1 MMADSKQDESG
12 ALTLRYLGQV
22 LDVLLDPN
30 KKIVDD
36 TSLQRLL
43 EYCKKTFSCK
53 EICQEEEGL
62 KHVFDFLEACCARD
76 PSEFD
81 PCALTFA
88 LQLIRCLTPNPEL
101 MDRLMVNFDEQ
112 SQIQGGAQ
120 GCLLVKL
127 LKRASNGDFFSDPCM
142 KEAWLT
148 MLLNLSII
156 NQFWTICIQTDAL
169 RIAMELLKDT
179 SMFVVKSSQ
188 KFLARVLLLQYKH
201 NAQGPCLDPPQ
212 TPQTPQTTESTHD
225 QEAGS
230 SQATVQECKDEALTV
245 LTEPVQVDAKLNGG
259 DAPGDD
265 CESVKRKLDE
275 ATAGKESTDTPSKK
289 LRVSTCRGDAENTRD
304 MEVIELCERLME
316 SKEAAS
322 ILASLLLDLEPSD
335 SQQQTLLQVSKP
347 SDSDVNTI
355 LSLGVFRCILND
367 ASQGDASS
375 RTAHLLRDIA
385 MATRC
390 KKLLIAERKL
400 SDNLCEDVVEFFGC
414 LFKLESEPCSQ
425 RSSSL
430 LLDVQFLPSELTR
443 RGLVKPAIHL
453 ALRIVKLWSTMKQSS
468 LVDDACSLKSSWTVL
483 FGPFCAIL
491 DGSLRKAK
499 ETFDQDVLQ
508 ELTVQM
514 ANGRQSPS
522 IVCTSASAL
531 GDLVKEGQDFPC
543 LPPYSVFH
551 SAVVLL
557 HAVTPNAK
565 KTFYSKAL
573 LPDYKSLVG
582 SRKIMTSLLDL
593 AQTSISVHS
602 GNCWTLDIWLLVDT
616 INTILKNPDAD
627 YQVVLK
633 ILAVVPDLVSV
644 SMETDEHPVSIENTK
659 REALLMEVGYGLQKR
674 MCNIEWE
681 VRDSTITC
689 VGKLLQKNTDAVKK
703 WLKRNDLHVR
713 LWESLEDSESYVR
726 SSTLQALP
734 VLQSCKG
741 LWEHVLSCSRIT
753 LVEVVAKLREI
764 IKTDSE
770 AFPRR
775 AAIGCLLTW
784 LKDEPWMQDG
794 IKDVLTAESK
804 EKSSQLL
811 QDGKG
816 TSSMVKD
823 SLGSSMQ
830 GQGIKDVMTESKKES
845 APSIQDDTVSIVKKD
860 CGASIQSQGIQDT
873 LTESKDKPAPPFQDD
888 AVSVV
893 KDDLSMQGQRTADG
907 KSITTTTEMNEI
919 DNMKKDGPEAKVE
932 DATMT
937 LGELVLDAVS
947 MATCDFDWEIKLRAL
962 DFYLHL
968 MTRYIPGYDS
978 AVTSSSLDPHFAMQ
992 RTKLEELLAGR
1003 DLRLVV
1009 TFFTRTGCLARLA
1022 QGSGDEDVSVAR
1034 KACEMLQSLKVAL
1047 GTLFKERDSSAQ
1059 RDRTENSIS
1068 SDENVQPSINKQ
1080 SKISS
1085 TEKNGNTVTQ
1095 EEISATG
1102 APDIPM
1108 EGSCSDFDRR
1118 SLCDLLVQLFESDWN
1133 ALLKER
1139 ESDNVEGPV
1148 SLMMDILAAADKKDE
1163 NLLDCY

>member
-53 EICQEEEGL
+53 DICQEEEGL
-62 KHVFDFLEACCARD
+62 KHVFDFLEACCMRD

-88 LQLIRCLTPNPEL
+88 LQLVRSLTPNPEL
-101 MDRLMVNFDEQ
+101 MDRLMANFDGQ
-112 SQIQGGAQ
+112 SRIQGGAQ

-148 MLLNLSII
+148 TLLNLSII

-169 RIAMELLKDT
+169 RIAIELLKDT

-212 TPQTPQTTESTHD
+212 APQTTESTHD
-225 QEAGS
+225 QVAGS
-230 SQATVQECKDEALTV
+230 SQATAQECKDEACTV
-245 LTEPVQVDAKLNGG
+245 ITEPIQVDVKLNGG

-265 CESVKRKLDE
+265 CERVKRKLDE
-275 ATAGKESTDTPSKK
+275 AAEGQESTDTPSKK
-289 LRVSTCRGDAENTRD
+289 FRVSTGHGDAENTRD
-304 MEVIELCERLME
+304 MEIIELCERLME

-347 SDSDVNTI
+347 SDSDMNTI
-355 LSLGVFRCILND
+355 LSLGVFRCILTD
-367 ASQGDASS
+367 VPQGEASS
-375 RTAHLLRDIA
+375 RTGHLLRDIA

-390 KKLLIAERKL
+390 KQLLIAERKL
-400 SDNLCEDVVEFFGC
+400 SNNLCEDVVEIFGC
-414 LFKLESEPCSQ
+414 LFKLESTETCSE
-425 RSSSL
+425 RLSSL
-430 LLDVQFLPSELTR
+430 LLDVQSLPSELTR

-468 LVDDACSLKSSWTVL
+468 RVDDACSVKSSWTVL

-491 DGSLRKAK
+491 DGSLLKA
-499 ETFDQDVLQ
+499 EGTLHQDVLQ

-531 GDLVKEGQDFPC
+531 GDLVKEGEGFPC
-543 LPPYSVFH
+543 LPPCSVFH

-565 KTFYSKAL
+565 KTIYSKAL

-582 SRKIMTSLLDL
+582 SRKIMMSLLDL
-593 AQTSISVHS
+593 AQTGISVDS
-602 GNCWTLDIWLLVDT
+602 GACWTQDIWLLVDT

-633 ILAVVPDLVSV
+633 ILTVVPDLVSV
-644 SMETDEHPVSIENTK
+644 SMETEEHPVSIENTK

-681 VRDSTITC
+681 VRDSTIAC
-689 VGKLLQKNTDAVKK
+689 VGKLLKKNTDAVKK

-734 VLQSCKG
+734 ALQSCKG

-753 LVEVVAKLREI
+753 QLDVVAKLREI

-775 AAIGCLLTW
+775 AAIACLLTW

-794 IKDVLTAESK
+794 IKDVLTESK
-804 EKSSQLL
+804 EKSSKPRQH
-811 QDGKG
+811 GRG
-816 TSSMVKD
+816 STVKD
-823 SLGSSMQ
+823 GLVSSKQ

-845 APSIQDDTVSIVKKD
+845 APSIQDDGDSIVKD
-860 CGASIQSQGIQDT
+860 DHGASMQSQGIKDT
-873 LTESKDKPAPPFQDD
+873 LTESKDKAAPPLPDD

-893 KDDLSMQGQRTADG
+893 KDDPSASMQGQSTADG
-907 KSITTTTEMNEI
+907 NSITTTSELNDM
-919 DNMKKDGPEAKVE
+919 DNLKEKDCPEAKVE

-962 DFYLHL
+962 EFYLHL
-968 MTRYIPGYDS
+968 VTLYIPGYDS
-978 AVTSSSLDPHFAMQ
+978 AVTSSSIDPHFTIQ
-992 RTKLEELLAGR
+992 RTKLEELLAGQ
-1003 DLRLVV
+1003 DLRLLV
-1009 TFFTRTGCLARLA
+1009 TFFTRTGCLARLV
-1022 QGSGDEDVSVAR
+1022 QGSRDEDVSVAR

-1047 GTLFKERDSSAQ
+1047 GNLFKERDSSAQ
-1059 RDRTENSIS
+1059 RDRTGNSVS
-1068 SDENVQPSINKQ
+1068 SDENAQPSINKQ
-1080 SKISS
+1080 PETSS
-1085 TEKNGNTVTQ
+1085 TRKHDNTDTQ
-1095 EEISATG
+1095 DEISTTG
-1102 APDIPM
+1102 APDIPTD
-1108 EGSCSDFDRR
+1108 GSCSDFDRR
-1118 SLCDLLVQLFESDWN
+1118 SLCDLLGQLFESDWN
-1133 ALLKER
+1133 ALLQHR
-1139 ESDNVEGPV
+1139 ESENVEGPV
-1148 SLMMDILAAADKKDE
+1148 SLMMDILAAADRKDE

>member
-53 EICQEEEGL
+53 EVCQEEEGL
-62 KHVFDFLEACCARD
+62 KHVFDFLEACCVRD

-88 LQLIRCLTPNPEL
+88 LQLVRSLTPNPEL
-101 MDRLMVNFDEQ
+101 MDRLMANFDGQ
-112 SQIQGGAQ
+112 SRIQGGAQ

-148 MLLNLSII
+148 TLLNLGII
-156 NQFWTICIQTDAL
+156 SQFWTMCIQTDAL

-201 NAQGPCLDPPQ
+201 NAQGPFLDPPQ
-212 TPQTPQTTESTHD
+212 APQSTESTRD
-225 QEAGS
+225 QVAGS
-230 SQATVQECKDEALTV
+230 SQATIQECEDEARTV
-245 LTEPVQVDAKLNGG
+245 IAEPIQDDAKLNGG

-275 ATAGKESTDTPSKK
+275 GAAGQESTDTPSKK
-289 LRVSTCRGDAENTRD
+289 LRVSTCHGDAENTRD
-304 MEVIELCERLME
+304 MEIIELCKRLME

-335 SQQQTLLQVSKP
+335 SQQQNLLQVSKP

-355 LSLGVFRCILND
+355 LSLGVFRCILTD
-367 ASQGDASS
+367 VPQGEASS

-390 KKLLIAERKL
+390 KQLLMAERKL

-414 LFKLESEPCSQ
+414 LFKLESKACSE
-425 RSSSL
+425 RSQSL
-430 LLDVQFLPSELTR
+430 LLDVQSLPCELTR

-453 ALRIVKLWSTMKQSS
+453 AQRIGKLWSAIKQSS
-468 LVDDACSLKSSWTVL
+468 LVDDGCSVRSTWTVL

-491 DGSLRKAK
+491 DGSLL
-499 ETFDQDVLQ
+499 EGTLYQDVVQ
-508 ELTVQM
+508 ELTVHM
-514 ANGRQSPS
+514 ANGRQTPS
-522 IVCTSASAL
+522 IVCTLASAL
-531 GDLVKEGQDFPC
+531 GDIVKEGQGFPRVSQR
-543 LPPYSVFH
+543 LVFY

-557 HAVTPNAK
+557 HAVTPNAE
-565 KTFYSKAL
+565 KTIYSKAL
-573 LPDYKSLVG
+573 RPNYEFLVG
-582 SRKIMTSLLDL
+582 SRKIMMSLLDL
-593 AQTSISVHS
+593 AQTSITVDS
-602 GNCWTLDIWLLVDT
+602 GACSTLDIWLLVDT

-633 ILAVVPDLVSV
+633 ILTVVPDLVSV
-644 SMETDEHPVSIENTK
+644 SMETEEHPVSIENTK

-681 VRDSTITC
+681 VRDSTIAC
-689 VGKLLQKNTDAVKK
+689 VGKLLQKNTDVVKK

-734 VLQSCKG
+734 ALQSCKG

-753 LVEVVAKLREI
+753 QLDVVLLREI

-775 AAIGCLLTW
+775 AAIACLLTW

-794 IKDVLTAESK
+794 IKDVLTESK
-804 EKSSQLL
+804 EKSSKPRQH
-811 QDGKG
+811 GRG
-816 TSSMVKD
+816 STVKD
-823 SLGSSMQ
+823 GLVSSLQ

-845 APSIQDDTVSIVKKD
+845 APSIQDDGVSIVKD
-860 CGASIQSQGIQDT
+860 DHGASMQGQGIQDT
-873 LTESKDKPAPPFQDD
+873 LTESKDKAAPPLPDD
-888 AVSVV
+888 ADSVV
-893 KDDLSMQGQRTADG
+893 KDDPSASMQGQSTADG
-907 KSITTTTEMNEI
+907 NSITTTTELNEM
-919 DNMKKDGPEAKVE
+919 DNMKEKDGPEAKVE

-962 DFYLHL
+962 EFYLHL
-968 MTRYIPGYDS
+968 VTLYIPGYDS

-992 RTKLEELLAGR
+992 RTKLEELLAGK
-1003 DLRLVV
+1003 DLRLLV

-1022 QGSGDEDVSVAR
+1022 QGSRDEDVSVAR

-1047 GTLFKERDSSAQ
+1047 GNLFKERDSSAQ
-1059 RDRTENSIS
+1059 RDRTGNSVS
-1068 SDENVQPSINKQ
+1068 SDENAQPSINKQ
-1080 SKISS
+1080 PETSS
-1085 TEKNGNTVTQ
+1085 TLKHDNTDTQ
-1095 EEISATG
+1095 DEISTTG
-1102 APDIPM
+1102 APDIPTD
-1108 EGSCSDFDRR
+1108 GSCSDVNRQ
-1118 SLCDLLVQLFESDWN
+1118 SLCDLLGQLFESDWN
-1133 ALLKER
+1133 ALLQHR
-1139 ESDNVEGPV
+1139 ESENVEGPV
-1148 SLMMDILAAADKKDE
+1148 SLMMDILAAADRKDE